1 MRPRLFGVQPPT
13 AMESSSP
20 VGAGGR
26 GLPGADR
33 EEYLPPT
40 RFRPAP
46 EEGWWSSPLR
56 FNVRMRNLQYAKSVG
71 LFYIMC
77 KPDFTVLDI
86 DSQDVCMCCE
96 PLWMDTGAL
105 NQPWARVSRLTA
117 SGHVPPQFRAS
128 HPDRRTVPVS
138 LQDGAATAPASAG
151 PPRDGCIHALRRCLG
166 IATRNTGE
174 GVSMTTENC
183 TLSSGREGGHGGGQ
197 RGARARPRRAHADG
211 GRVRDGPSRPASA
224 SGGSRAASSRAISP
238 RRPWSPNKPPG
249 AGAG

>member
-56 FNVRMRNLQYAKSVG
+56 FNVRMRNLQYTKSAG

-86 DSQDVCMCCE
+86 DSQDACMRPNLSCSN
-96 PLWMDTGAL
+96 LIWMGTGAL
-105 NQPWARVSRLTA
+105 NQPRTRFSRLTA
-117 SGHVPPQFRAS
+117 SGHVPPPFRVS

-138 LQDGAATAPASAG
+138 LQDGETTAPAFAG
-151 PPRDGCIHALRRCLG
+151 PPRDGGIHALPRCLG
-166 IATRNTGE
+166 TATRNTG
-174 GVSMTTENC
+174 
-183 TLSSGREGGHGGGQ
+183 
-197 RGARARPRRAHADG
+197 DG
-211 GRVRDGPSRPASA
+211 GAWQAGRPIP
-224 SGGSRAASSRAISP
+224 GSCSVNA
-238 RRPWSPNKPPG
+238 
-249 AGAG
+249 